1 MFEEHINL
9 GEHGIKL
16 YHDGML
22 IVYETPTG
30 GDSVLLVAEQTS
42 KLFALLEAHSA
53 TFLGEELETGGVD
66 PYYRELS
73 CYPDGHSQSRPV
85 HLTIQG
91 ELTLKEGAIP
101 IVLKKQE
108 VASLYNFLN
117 AHRETFQKNSSA
129 HRNAA

>member
-1 MFEEHINL
+1 MQKFCDLSAEATPTLASESTRRIRDMFEEHINL

-42 KLFALLEAHSA
+42 KLFALLDAHNA
-53 TFLGEELETGGVD
+53 TFLGEELETGRVD

-73 CYPDGHSQSRPV
+73 CYPDDHSQ
-85 HLTIQG
+85 
-91 ELTLKEGAIP
+91 
-101 IVLKKQE
+101 
-108 VASLYNFLN
+108 
-117 AHRETFQKNSSA
+117 
-129 HRNAA
+129 